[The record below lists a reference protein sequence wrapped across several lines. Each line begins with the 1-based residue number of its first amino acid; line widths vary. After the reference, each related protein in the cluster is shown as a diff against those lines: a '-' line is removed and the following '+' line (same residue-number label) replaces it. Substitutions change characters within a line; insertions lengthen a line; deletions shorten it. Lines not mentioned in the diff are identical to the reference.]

1 MSSVK
6 AKKSFGQHFLKN
18 ESIAQHIAE
27 LALKHPTRNCLEIGP
42 GMGVLTK
49 HLQSLSPRHC
59 GLDPQSPDN
68 NEEMLKQVQHDE
80 VLDGLRLKV
89 VEVDKESVEYL
100 LKNNIVEPH
109 NCIEGDFLRLPLS
122 PIFGGEAFCVIGN
135 FPYNI
140 SSQIVFRII
149 EHRALIPGM
158 SGMFQREVARRIA
171 SPKGSKEY
179 GIISV
184 LVQAFF
190 DTEYHFTVDEHEF
203 LPPPKVKSGVIS
215 LYRKENQTLPCCEK
229 TFIHVVKTGFNQRRK
244 TLRNS
249 LKSIAF
255 QEGFTENEIFNLRP
269 EQLSVEDFIFLT
281 QNVIH

>member
-18 ESIAQHIAE
+18 EEIAHNIAN
-27 LALKHPTRNCLEIGP
+27 LALKHNVKNCLEIGP
-42 GMGVLTK
+42 GMGMLTK
-49 HLQSLSPRHC
+49 YLQALSL
-59 GLDPQSPDN
+59 N
-68 NEEMLKQVQHDE
+68 LKI
-80 VLDGLRLKV
+80 
-89 VEVDKESVEYL
+89 VEVDNESVDYL
-100 LKNNIVEPH
+100 LENQLIEPH
-109 NCIEGDFLRLPLS
+109 NCIKGDFLRLPLA
-122 PIFGGEAFCVIGN
+122 PIFNNEPFCVIGN

-140 SSQIVFRII
+140 SSQIVFRIV

-190 DTEYHFTVDEHEF
+190 HTEYHFTVDENEF

-215 LYRKENQTLPCCEK
+215 LYRKENQTLPCDEK
-229 TFIHVVKTGFNQRRK
+229 SFIHLVKTGFNQRRK

-249 LKSIAF
+249 LKSITF
-255 QEGFTENEIFNLRP
+255 EDDFTQNEIFNLRP
-269 EQLSVEDFIFLT
+269 EQLSVDDFVFLT
-281 QNVIH
+281 QHIKR

>member
-18 ESIAQHIAE
+18 ENIAHDIAE
-27 LALKHPTRNCLEIGP
+27 LALKHNVKNCLEVGP

-49 HLQSLSPRHC
+49 HLQALSI
-59 GLDPQSPDN
+59 N
-68 NEEMLKQVQHDE
+68 
-80 VLDGLRLKV
+80 LKV
-89 VEVDKESVEYL
+89 VEVDKESVDYL
-100 LKNNIVEPH
+100 LGNHIVAPQ
-109 NCIEGDFLRLPLS
+109 NCIEGDFLRLPLT
-122 PIFGGEAFCVIGN
+122 PIFNGEPFCVIGN

-140 SSQIVFRII
+140 SSQIVFRVV

-203 LPPPKVKSGVIS
+203 SPPPKVKSGVIS
-215 LYRKENQTLPCCEK
+215 LYRKENQTLPCDEK
-229 TFIHVVKTGFNQRRK
+229 TFIHIVKTGFNQRRK

-249 LKSIAF
+249 LKSITF
-255 QEGFTENEIFNLRP
+255 EEGFTQNEIFNLRP
-269 EQLSVEDFIFLT
+269 EQLSVEDFVFLAQKVNT
-281 QNVIH
+281 CATHDKNR

>member
-1 MSSVK
+1 MQVK

-18 ESIAQHIAE
+18 EGIAQRIAE

-49 HLQSLSPRHC
+49 HLQAL
-59 GLDPQSPDN
+59 N
-68 NEEMLKQVQHDE
+68 VN
-80 VLDGLRLKV
+80 LKV
-89 VEVDKESVEYL
+89 VEVDKESVSYL
-100 LKNNIVEPH
+100 LENGIVAPQ

-122 PIFGGEAFCVIGN
+122 PIFNNEEFSVIGN

-140 SSQIVFRII
+140 SSQIVFRIV

-190 DTEYHFTVDEHEF
+190 NTEYHFTVDENEF
-203 LPPPKVKSGVIS
+203 NPPPKVKSGVIS
-215 LYRKENQTLPCCEK
+215 LYRKENQTLPCDEK

-249 LKSIAF
+249 LKSISF
-255 QEGFTENEIFNLRP
+255 EENFTQSDIFNLRP
-269 EQLSVEDFIFLT
+269 EQLSVEDFVFLA
-281 QNVIH
+281 QHVVG

>member
-18 ESIAQHIAE
+18 EDIAHNIAE
-27 LALKHPTRNCLEIGP
+27 LALKHNVKNCLEIGP

-49 HLQSLSPRHC
+49 HLQA
-59 GLDPQSPDN
+59 LDLN
-68 NEEMLKQVQHDE
+68 
-80 VLDGLRLKV
+80 LKV
-89 VEVDKESVEYL
+89 VEVDKESVNYL
-100 LKNNIVEPH
+100 LDNHIVEPQ
-109 NCIEGDFLRLPLS
+109 NCIEGDFLRLPLA
-122 PIFGGEAFCVIGN
+122 PIFGGEPFCVIGN

-140 SSQIVFRII
+140 SSQIVFRIV

-190 DTEYHFTVDEHEF
+190 TTEYHFTVDEHEF
-203 LPPPKVKSGVIS
+203 VPPPKVKSGVIS
-215 LYRKENQTLPCCEK
+215 LYRKENQTLPCDEK
-229 TFIHVVKTGFNQRRK
+229 TFIHIVKTGFNQRRK

-249 LKSIAF
+249 LKSITF
-255 QEGFTENEIFNLRP
+255 EEGFTQHEIFNLRP
-269 EQLSVEDFIFLT
+269 EQLSVDDFIFLT